1 MIVAGVESGL
11 LPHSSAKTPSQK
23 AEETRLA
30 YVALTR
36 AGNDLTIT
44 WARSR
49 NGRTSKASPLL
60 DGLPL
65 TDSTK
70 PTTSTPATRDRVSSP
85 QSGLI
90 DELSAWR
97 ARRAQSMFQHPDE
110 ICSQDDLR
118 TLAES
123 LPSSTDELATI
134 FGPLTAATVSREI
147 LAIIDAHRPTAAA
160 S

>member
-1 MIVAGVESGL
+1 MSQSQYSGIHMLMPSKYLMLILSLVCVSLNIANAGEVV
-11 LPHSSAKTPSQK
+11 
-23 AEETRLA
+23 R
-30 YVALTR
+30 
-36 AGNDLTIT
+36 I
-44 WARSR
+44 
-49 NGRTSKASPLL
+49 
-60 DGLPL
+60 
-65 TDSTK
+65 
-70 PTTSTPATRDRVSSP
+70 TPAQIKTLGIETSPIQANANANSQRLPGEIVVPVDQARIISAP

-147 LAIIDAHRPTAAA
+147 LAIIDAHRSTAAA